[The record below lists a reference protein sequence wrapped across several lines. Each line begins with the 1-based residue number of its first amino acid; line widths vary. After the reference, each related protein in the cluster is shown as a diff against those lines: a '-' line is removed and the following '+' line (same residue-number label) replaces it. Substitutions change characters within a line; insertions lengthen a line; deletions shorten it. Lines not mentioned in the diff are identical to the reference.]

1 MDWHQVKQ
9 WAEAASGLDMDALHV
24 HAGVALQILFA
35 LILRRPLSS
44 PWPWLAV
51 AATEAA
57 NEIYDYRYEVW
68 PDRSVQLA
76 EGIKDGWNTM
86 VIPTLLLLLCR
97 YAPGLMAGRRAASG
111 ADPGEPGGEAGQGRE
126 GADQAHQ

>member
-1 MDWHQVKQ
+1 MDWHNVKQ
-9 WAEAASGLDMDALHV
+9 WAETASGLDMDALHV

-35 LILRRPLSS
+35 IILRRPLSS
-44 PWPWLAV
+44 PWPWLCV
-51 AATEAA
+51 AAVETA

-97 YAPGLMAGRRAASG
+97 YAPALLVGRRRLSN
-111 ADPGEPGGEAGQGRE
+111 ADSGEPGGEAGQGRK
-126 GADQAHQ
+126 GAD

>member
-1 MDWHQVKQ
+1 MDWHNVKQ
-9 WAEAASGLDMDALHV
+9 WAETASGLDMDALHV
-24 HAGVALQILFA
+24 HAGVALQILYA

-51 AATEAA
+51 AATETA

-68 PDRSVQLA
+68 PDRSIQLA
-76 EGIKDGWNTM
+76 EGIRDGWNTM

-97 YAPGLMAGRRAASG
+97 YAPALLVGPRAVSNADAGQS
-111 ADPGEPGGEAGQGRE
+111 GGEAGERRE
-126 GADQAHQ
+126 SAD